1 MAGED
6 MENKTKIGIVVGVA
20 FIIVAMV
27 FGIYLLTGSQTDMF
41 IVLSIVN
48 AVLIA
53 LVAIFIIYGIR
64 QSKKS
69 GQPVKDEM
77 TRKITHKA
85 GYYSWLISMYTI
97 IGIMVINIFA
107 EETGS
112 YYIHVDRALP
122 ILVIFPG
129 LAYILLMLR
138 YQSKGDA

>member
-1 MAGED
+1 
-6 MENKTKIGIVVGVA
+6 MENNTKIGIVVGIA
-20 FIIVAMV
+20 FVIVAML

-48 AVLIA
+48 AVLIV
-53 LVAIFIIYGIR
+53 LVAIFVIYGIR

-69 GQPVKDEM
+69 GQPVQDEM
-77 TRKITHKA
+77 TRKIAHKA
-85 GYYSWLISMYTI
+85 GYYSWHITMYTV
-97 IGIMVINIFA
+97 IGIMIINIFA

-129 LAYILLMLR
+129 LAYMLLMFR